1 MWWLLLQLL
10 WLTNLKRF
18 SVLNEET
25 VVFREKAHIVI
36 GCIGR
41 SEWLGYAQLWRLIVD
56 GEACRGSGL
65 IMRVAP
71 VFTTVGIHK

>member
-1 MWWLLLQLL
+1 MWCLLLQLL
-10 WLTNLKRF
+10 WLTKLKRF
-18 SVLNEET
+18 TVLNEEA

-56 GEACRGSGL
+56 REACCRSRL

-71 VFTTVGIHK
+71 VFTTVGIYK